1 VPVLLRPPICLPSHQ
16 LHHHVLLHHRPAAT
30 VPPRTAMGS
39 HHLRRRNPI
48 TAMDHHP
55 KMAMENPHPGM
66 STCHQEMEVPQEVEE
81 VEEEEVERIYPSSSW
96 SPRSTQMVLI
106 R

>member
-1 VPVLLRPPICLPSHQ
+1 
-16 LHHHVLLHHRPAAT
+16 
-30 VPPRTAMGS
+30 MEG

-55 KMAMENPHPGM
+55 KMAMESLHPGM
-66 STCHQEMEVPQEVEE
+66 SICLQEMEVPQEVEE
-81 VEEEEVERIYPSSSW
+81 VEEEVERIYPSSSW